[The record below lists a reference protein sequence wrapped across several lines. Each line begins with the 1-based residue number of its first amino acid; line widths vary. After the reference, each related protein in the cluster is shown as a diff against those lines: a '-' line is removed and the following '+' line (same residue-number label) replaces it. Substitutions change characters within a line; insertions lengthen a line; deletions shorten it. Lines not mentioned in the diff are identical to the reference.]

1 MLDGPKVRL
10 TMVNLK
16 GAKFWPSFK
25 FLAVQNYG
33 PQLQFLTVQNY
44 SQQTNFGRFRIQPIT
59 VILDGPKL
67 HPRIVNLGS
76 LVQFKFYQRN
86 FGLLKFCPAIV
97 ILVGGN
103 YSCPKLRIY
112 MTSSWTIHL
121 HHF

>member
-33 PQLQFLTVQNY
+33 PQSQFWTVQNY
-44 SQQTNFGRFRIQPIT
+44 SQQTNFGRFKIQPIT

-86 FGLLKFCPAIV
+86 LISPKGQLHTIEM
-97 ILVGGN
+97 N
-103 YSCPKLRIY
+103 YVQMYLCEPSNGMEIQNFDPQP
-112 MTSSWTIHL
+112 
-121 HHF
+121 